1 MAYNLRSLSLV
12 SLAEAK
18 RQLEQIG
25 CDPVGVALMTEKML
39 LPVLKLEGL
48 STKAANLLKQTFLAK
63 GGDVAV
69 SRGTADLSEE
79 CTDVLVFA
87 TVKQYRLALAQ
98 LKQQPWGLP
107 RVAAAM
113 EQALKAHL
121 QPTCQREYAWQ
132 DGKRLVLTENRTL
145 VMGILNVTPDSFSDG
160 GRYFSAEA
168 AIEQAQRLVEEGA
181 DIIDLG
187 AESTRPYGGN
197 QEISAEIELSRMLP
211 VLEPLVKQLS
221 VPISIDTY
229 KAEVA
234 EAALQAG
241 AHILNDV
248 WGLQRDAGMAAVAAR
263 HNVPVVVMHNQQEA
277 AYTGDIMGS
286 ICGFLRRSLDLAA
299 AAGVR
304 EENVWID
311 PGIGFA
317 KTCAQNLEVMSR
329 LGELQAMGCPV
340 LLGTSRKRFIGEVLG
355 GLATDER
362 VEGTAATVAW
372 GIAQGAQ
379 IVRVHDVK
387 AMARIAKMINAMQK
401 KG

>member
-197 QEISAEIELSRMLP
+197 QEISAEIELSRMMP
-211 VLEPLVKQLS
+211 VLERLVKQVS

-234 EAALQAG
+234 EASLQAG
-241 AHILNDV
+241 AHIINDV
-248 WGLQRDAGMAAVAAR
+248 WGLQHDPDIWQFAYDKKILLISPTNLIAALKLIVDLWKREYQNRNAIEIAER
-263 HNVPVVVMHNQQEA
+263 GAKLYDKFV
-277 AYTGDIMGS
+277 
-286 ICGFLRRSLDLAA
+286 GFIANLERVGR
-299 AAGVR
+299 
-304 EENVWID
+304 NID
-311 PGIGFA
+311 Q
-317 KTCAQNLEVMSR
+317 AQNAYNDAYKQLSTGNDNLVLQTQKLKD
-329 LGELQAMGCPV
+329 LG
-340 LLGTSRKRFIGEVLG
+340 
-355 GLATDER
+355 
-362 VEGTAATVAW
+362 
-372 GIAQGAQ
+372 
-379 IVRVHDVK
+379 VK
-387 AMARIAKMINAMQK
+387 AK
-401 KG
+401 KELPPSLLEE

>member
-145 VMGILNVTPDSFSDG
+145 VMGILNVTPDSFSP
-160 GRYFSAEA
+160 F
-168 AIEQAQRLVEEGA
+168 
-181 DIIDLG
+181 II
-187 AESTRPYGGN
+187 A
-197 QEISAEIELSRMLP
+197 
-211 VLEPLVKQLS
+211 
-221 VPISIDTY
+221 
-229 KAEVA
+229 
-234 EAALQAG
+234 
-241 AHILNDV
+241 
-248 WGLQRDAGMAAVAAR
+248 
-263 HNVPVVVMHNQQEA
+263 
-277 AYTGDIMGS
+277 
-286 ICGFLRRSLDLAA
+286 
-299 AAGVR
+299 
-304 EENVWID
+304 
-311 PGIGFA
+311 
-317 KTCAQNLEVMSR
+317 
-329 LGELQAMGCPV
+329 
-340 LLGTSRKRFIGEVLG
+340 
-355 GLATDER
+355 
-362 VEGTAATVAW
+362 
-372 GIAQGAQ
+372 
-379 IVRVHDVK
+379 
-387 AMARIAKMINAMQK
+387 
-401 KG
+401 